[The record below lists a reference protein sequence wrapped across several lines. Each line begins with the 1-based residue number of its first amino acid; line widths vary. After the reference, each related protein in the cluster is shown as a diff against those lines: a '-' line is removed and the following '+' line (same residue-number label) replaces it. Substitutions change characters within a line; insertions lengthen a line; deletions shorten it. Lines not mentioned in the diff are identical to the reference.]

1 MKEKK
6 YFFLLQIF
14 LGCVK
19 KDAVEKW
26 KNEECVSCT
35 TILVSCSSSGNDTS
49 IHSIRQKHILGII
62 QFSTSGITIIV
73 IDINTHWCKNDQI
86 QHWSWDGKIK
96 SEIDFLRMIL
106 VPISSAGDRCNND
119 LWGSCPATFSFMKY
133 LQTMKEMPC
142 TLAGKQFNLESGE
155 RERFNAKEKMPLK
168 SSPCHLPQ
176 TIF

>member
-1 MKEKK
+1 MKEWGMCFLYNYPCILFIEWQWYKHTLDPAKAHSWHNPIFHFRHHHHCHRHQHTLVQKWPNPTLILRRKK
-6 YFFLLQIF
+6 
-14 LGCVK
+14 
-19 KDAVEKW
+19 
-26 KNEECVSCT
+26 
-35 TILVSCSSSGNDTS
+35 
-49 IHSIRQKHILGII
+49 
-62 QFSTSGITIIV
+62 
-73 IDINTHWCKNDQI
+73 
-86 QHWSWDGKIK
+86 K

-106 VPISSAGDRCNND
+106 VPISSAADRCNND

-142 TLAGKQFNLESGE
+142 TLAGKQFNFESGE

>member
-1 MKEKK
+1 MKENN
-6 YFFLLQIF
+6 YFFVQIF
-14 LGCVK
+14 LVCVK
-19 KDAVEKW
+19 KDAEEKW

-49 IHSIRQKHILGII
+49 VHSIRKKHILGIF
-62 QFSTSGITIIV
+62 QFSTIIV
-73 IDINTHWCKNDQI
+73 IDINTPVQKWLNPTLILGRK
-86 QHWSWDGKIK
+86 KK

-106 VPISSAGDRCNND
+106 VPISSAADRCNND
-119 LWGSCPATFSFMKY
+119 LWGSCPDTFSFMQY

-142 TLAGKQFNLESGE
+142 TLAGKQFNFESGE